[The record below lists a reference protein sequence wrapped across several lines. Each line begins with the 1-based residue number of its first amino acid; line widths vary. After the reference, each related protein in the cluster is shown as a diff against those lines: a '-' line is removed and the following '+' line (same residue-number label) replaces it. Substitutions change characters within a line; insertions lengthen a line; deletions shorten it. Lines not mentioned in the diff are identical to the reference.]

1 MLTDRELCTLKPREK
16 TFKVADRDGMY
27 AAVLP
32 TRTISF
38 RYDYRVNGRR
48 ETLAIGRYDADLA
61 RLSAREPAALEYGI
75 NLSLR
80 EARLCWTVPG
90 GTWSGEYQFNM
101 RTHGS
106 VE

>member
-32 TRTISF
+32 TGTISF
-38 RYDYRVNGRR
+38 RYDYRLNGRR
-48 ETLAIGRYDADLA
+48 ETLAISRYGADLA

-75 NLSLR
+75 NLPLR
-80 EARLCWTVPG
+80 EARTLLD
-90 GTWSGEYQFNM
+90 
-101 RTHGS
+101 RARRD
-106 VE
+106 VERGVSIQYADPWVR